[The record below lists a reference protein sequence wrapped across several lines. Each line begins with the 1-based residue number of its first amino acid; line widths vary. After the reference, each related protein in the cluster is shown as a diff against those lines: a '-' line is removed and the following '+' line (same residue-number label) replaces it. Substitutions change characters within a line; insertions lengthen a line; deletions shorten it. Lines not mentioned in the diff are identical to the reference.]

1 MSATC
6 IIIMAIFVIII
17 SLSIVGLA
25 HDEEMGE
32 PFGVIFSLNKLN
44 KNKIQTNDSR
54 QNETLQADLSH
65 EFFHCIKILTAMLPY
80 PVKIYLLWNMC
91 TFLLSI

>member
-32 PFGVIFSLNKLN
+32 PFGVFFSLNKLN
-44 KNKIQTNDSR
+44 KNKNTN
-54 QNETLQADLSH
+54 
-65 EFFHCIKILTAMLPY
+65 K
-80 PVKIYLLWNMC
+80 
-91 TFLLSI
+91 

>member
-1 MSATC
+1 MVSLQRMSATC

-32 PFGVIFSLNKLN
+32 PFGVFFSLNKLN
-44 KNKIQTNDSR
+44 KNKNTNKW
-54 QNETLQADLSH
+54 
-65 EFFHCIKILTAMLPY
+65 I
-80 PVKIYLLWNMC
+80 
-91 TFLLSI
+91 